1 MRRRRG
7 IRRIFRR
14 AAHPLRPLGVRARR
28 MLLQAHA
35 LQQTGQHAEAAAL
48 FDQLAQG
55 AQQRNLPQYP
65 QLLVQ
70 AGRAHILAG
79 DQEDGIARLTNAFQ
93 SLIDLAR
100 VEHLRKLAP
109 SVQRF
114 LQSQGMETAWDPL
127 ETMLID
133 AGISL
138 DGLEVVATTP
148 DRLPPK
154 CPYCGGTLNP
164 SEVERTSG
172 GDALCLYC
180 GSVVQGAG

>member
-28 MLLQAHA
+28 MLLQAHTL
-35 LQQTGQHAEAAAL
+35 LQAGKHADAAAL

-79 DQEDGIARLTNAFQ
+79 DQEDGIVRLTDAFQ

-100 VEHLRKLAP
+100 VERLRKLAP

-114 LQSQGMETAWDPL
+114 LQSQGMEPAWAQL
-127 ETMLID
+127 ETMLME
-133 AGISL
+133 AGISI
-138 DGLEVVATTP
+138 DGPEFEVTVP
-148 DRLPPK
+148 DRLPAK
-154 CPYCGGTLNP
+154 CPYCSGTLNP

-180 GSVVQGAG
+180 GSVVQGTG